1 MGIDF
6 EMGWVKRDL
15 RSVDAERSSRVLS
28 VTGNIIES
36 QGFVAGMGAMC
47 VIDDPSGGHPEVLA
61 EVVSFDKETIKLIPY
76 HETTGLSRRSRV
88 RFFSESVGLSVSDDL
103 LGRVINPLGEIIDSQ
118 QVTRDSRNATH
129 FSGSKI
135 PPLEKASINQP
146 LDVGV
151 RVINALLTM
160 AKGQRIGLVAGSG
173 VGKSTLMAMI
183 TKHTD
188 ADVVIVGLIGERG
201 REAREFIEDTLGPEG
216 LRKAIIVLATS
227 DTTAVMRRRGAEVCH
242 ILAEYFRDK
251 GQNVLLLC
259 DSLTRVAHAQR
270 EIGLAVGEP
279 PTSKGYPPS
288 VFTELPKLMERGGMG
303 RPGSG
308 SISSIYTVLA
318 EYDEGMDPIV
328 EIARATLDGQIMLSR
343 QLADA
348 GHYPAID
355 LNGSISRLAAKV
367 VSDEVL
373 DAATRY
379 RRYWSLYEQNK
390 DIINIG
396 AYKSGADESL
406 DVAVRMRSSMVKFA
420 RQSVDLAAGMDE
432 SAESLLALMGE
443 S

>member
-1 MGIDF
+1 M
-6 EMGWVKRDL
+6 
-15 RSVDAERSSRVLS
+15 
-28 VTGNIIES
+28 
-36 QGFVAGMGAMC
+36 
-47 VIDDPSGGHPEVLA
+47 
-61 EVVSFDKETIKLIPY
+61 
-76 HETTGLSRRSRV
+76 
-88 RFFSESVGLSVSDDL
+88 
-103 LGRVINPLGEIIDSQ
+103 INPLGEIIDSQ
-118 QVTRDSRNATH
+118 QVKRDSRNATH

-270 EIGLAVGEP
+270 EID
-279 PTSKGYPPS
+279 S
-288 VFTELPKLMERGGMG
+288 
-303 RPGSG
+303 
-308 SISSIYTVLA
+308 
-318 EYDEGMDPIV
+318 
-328 EIARATLDGQIMLSR
+328 
-343 QLADA
+343 QL
-348 GHYPAID
+348 
-355 LNGSISRLAAKV
+355 
-367 VSDEVL
+367 
-373 DAATRY
+373 
-379 RRYWSLYEQNK
+379 
-390 DIINIG
+390 
-396 AYKSGADESL
+396 ESL
-406 DVAVRMRSSMVKFA
+406 RQVKGIPV
-420 RQSVDLAAGMDE
+420 SVH
-432 SAESLLALMGE
+432 
-443 S
+443 